1 MLIQILRGV
10 VENEVQAPKRTNNR
24 ILDPDVGQKVCKGER
39 RSQEGTG
46 GRIVFIFSHGNTGKT
61 VSLQPPKGTSCEV
74 LSKSI
79 SA

>member
-46 GRIVFIFSHGNTGKT
+46 GRIVFFPMVTLERQCLS
-61 VSLQPPKGTSCEV
+61 SLLRELPAKC
-74 LSKSI
+74 
-79 SA
+79 